1 MDVVGLRGS
10 PKGPSRTALRT
21 CGETPS
27 DGSCAGVHQA
37 SEMLSPDQY
46 EIMVA
51 RTSYGVRQAMLFE
64 LLAFSKS
71 VLDQFWLWRTQRGL
85 RSIAKYLPPKAS
97 YKG

>member
-1 MDVVGLRGS
+1 MFERDYVEAVPPR
-10 PKGPSRTALRT
+10 P
-21 CGETPS
+21 
-27 DGSCAGVHQA
+27 
-37 SEMLSPDQY
+37 
-46 EIMVA
+46 

>member
-1 MDVVGLRGS
+1 MDVVGLRVS

-27 DGSCAGVHQA
+27 DGSCARVHQA
-37 SEMLSPDQY
+37 SADALARSV

-71 VLDQFWLWRTQRGL
+71 VLDQFWL
-85 RSIAKYLPPKAS
+85 
-97 YKG
+97 

>member
-1 MDVVGLRGS
+1 MAPVPAFTER
-10 PKGPSRTALRT
+10 K
-21 CGETPS
+21 
-27 DGSCAGVHQA
+27 Q
-37 SEMLSPDQY
+37 MLSPDQY